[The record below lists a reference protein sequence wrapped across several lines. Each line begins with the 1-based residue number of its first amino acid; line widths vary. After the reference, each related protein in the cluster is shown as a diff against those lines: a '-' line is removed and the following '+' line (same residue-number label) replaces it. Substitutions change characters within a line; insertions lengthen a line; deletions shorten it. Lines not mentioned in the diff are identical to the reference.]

1 MLHTMRTKTKVA
13 QNCLNYV
20 LPNIVNETDALIL
33 EKIKTH
39 SLHGYCTYI
48 KQHYIKT
55 INPVLLL
62 IAIYVIKCKK
72 HNCTMFLNVS
82 HTICFLLESDN

>member
-39 SLHGYCTYI
+39 TLHGYCSYI
-48 KQHYIKT
+48 KQHYIKSYNKPCT
-55 INPVLLL
+55 IV
-62 IAIYVIKCKK
+62 
-72 HNCTMFLNVS
+72 NCY
-82 HTICFLLESDN
+82 ICNQV

>member
-1 MLHTMRTKTKVA
+1 MRSKTKVT

-33 EKIKTH
+33 EKIKTR

-48 KQHYIKT
+48 KHYIKSYNKPCT
-55 INPVLLL
+55 RVNC
-62 IAIYVIKCKK
+62 YVC
-72 HNCTMFLNVS
+72 NQV
-82 HTICFLLESDN
+82 